1 MAFSLRTVLP
11 IFANG
16 WKEKRIEE
24 HAMSGTYKAADVAAP
39 DLAKLAID
47 AHGGL
52 ERWNRFTTLSAH
64 LIQGG
69 VFWAVKGKAGVID
82 DVAVTVDLRNEKVS
96 HWPFGSPDRR
106 SRFEP
111 QRVAFENATSKVLE
125 ELLQPR
131 SSFQGHTMETPWS
144 DLQLAYFAGCAMW
157 TYLNTPFLL
166 AKPGVESEE
175 LAPWQEAG
183 EAWRR
188 LQVRFP
194 SDIATHSRE
203 QTLYFDQKGL
213 LRRHDYHVEISGGI
227 GAVHYVSDTKEVS
240 GILFPTKHRIFGLQ
254 PDGHAAPEPLVVS
267 IDVDQIV
274 LS

>member
-1 MAFSLRTVLP
+1 MES
-11 IFANG
+11 
-16 WKEKRIEE
+16 
-24 HAMSGTYKAADVAAP
+24 TYKP
-39 DLAKLAID
+39 GNGTMPELAKLAID

-52 ERWNRFTTLSAH
+52 DRWARFTTLSAH

-69 VFWAVKGKAGVID
+69 VFWGVKGKAGVLD
-82 DVAVTVDLRNEKVS
+82 DVTVTVDLRSEKVS

-111 QRVAFENATSKVLE
+111 QRVAFEDANGKVLE

-131 SSFQGHTMETPWS
+131 SSFQGHTFETPWS
-144 DLQLAYFAGCAMW
+144 DLQLAYFAGCAIW

-166 AKPGVESEE
+166 ARPGVESEE
-175 LAPWQEAG
+175 LEPWQESG
-183 EAWRR
+183 EMWRR

-194 SDIATHSRE
+194 SAIATHSTE
-203 QTLYFDQKGL
+203 QTLYFDQTGL

-227 GAVHYVSDTKEVS
+227 GAVHYVSDVKEVS
-240 GILFPTKHRIFGLQ
+240 GILFPTRHRILGLQ
-254 PDGHAAPEPLVVS
+254 ADGHAAPEPLVVS
-267 IDVDQIV
+267 IDVDHIV

>member
-1 MAFSLRTVLP
+1 MQTKSTYKFGDVVLP
-11 IFANG
+11 
-16 WKEKRIEE
+16 E
-24 HAMSGTYKAADVAAP
+24 
-39 DLAKLAID
+39 LAQLAIE

-52 ERWNRFTTLSAH
+52 ERWIRFSTLSAH

-69 VFWAVKGKAGVID
+69 VFWAVKGKGGALD
-82 DVAVTVDLRNEKVS
+82 DVTVTVDLRNEKVS

-111 QRVAFENATSKVLE
+111 QRVALESATGKVLE
-125 ELLQPR
+125 ELLHPR
-131 SSFQGHTMETPWS
+131 SSFQGHTFETPWS

-157 TYLNTPFLL
+157 TYINAPFFL
-166 AKPGVESEE
+166 ATPGVESEE
-175 LAPWQEAG
+175 LEPWQEAG
-183 EAWRR
+183 ETWRR

-194 SDIATHSRE
+194 SAIATHSTE

-213 LRRHDYHVEISGGI
+213 LERHDYHVEISGGI
-227 GAVHYVSDTKEVS
+227 GAVHYVSDIKEIS
-240 GILFPTKHRIFGLQ
+240 GIVLPTKHRIFGLQ

-267 IDVDQIV
+267 IDLDNIV

>member
-1 MAFSLRTVLP
+1 MQMRRAH
-11 IFANG
+11 
-16 WKEKRIEE
+16 KE
-24 HAMSGTYKAADVAAP
+24 GDVAAP
-39 DLAKLAID
+39 ELAKLAID

-52 ERWNRFTTLSAH
+52 ERWNRFTMISAN

-69 VFWAVKGKAGVID
+69 VFWGVKGKAGVID
-82 DVAVTVDLRNEKVS
+82 DVTVTVDLRTEKVS

-111 QRVAFENATSKVLE
+111 QRVAIENASGKVVE
-125 ELLQPR
+125 ELLLPR
-131 SSFQGHTMETPWS
+131 SSFQGHTFETPWS

-157 TYLNTPFLL
+157 TYLDTPFLL
-166 AKPGVESEE
+166 VMPGVESEE
-175 LAPWQEAG
+175 IDPWQEAG
-183 EAWRR
+183 ETWRR
-188 LQVRFP
+188 LKVRFP
-194 SDIATHSRE
+194 SDIATHSTE

-213 LRRHDYHVEISGGI
+213 LKRHDYHVEISGGI
-227 GAVHYVSDTKEVS
+227 GAVHYVSDTKEIS

>member
-1 MAFSLRTVLP
+1 MQIRST
-11 IFANG
+11 
-16 WKEKRIEE
+16 
-24 HAMSGTYKAADVAAP
+24 HKAGDVAGP
-39 DLAKLAID
+39 ELAKLAIE

-69 VFWAVKGKAGVID
+69 VFWAVKGKAGVLD
-82 DVAVTVDLRNEKVS
+82 DVTVTVDLRNEKVL

-111 QRVAFENATSKVLE
+111 QRVAFENATGKVLE

-131 SSFQGHTMETPWS
+131 SSFQGHTFETPWN
-144 DLQLAYFAGCAMW
+144 DFQLAYFAGCAMW
-157 TYLNTPFLL
+157 TYLSTPFLL

-175 LAPWQEAG
+175 LEPWQEAG
-183 EAWRR
+183 KTWRR

-194 SDIATHSRE
+194 SDIATHSTE

-213 LRRHDYHVEISGGI
+213 LKRHDYHVEISGGI

-240 GILFPTKHRIFGLQ
+240 GIRFPTKHRIFGLQ